1 MTDQPASQDKHALS
15 HSLLQAIRGVLVQAR
30 SQLQQTVNQA
40 MVQTYWQVGQ
50 LIVEHEQQGKARA
63 KYGKQQLQ
71 TLSEQL
77 TAEFGRG
84 FDVRNLRNMR
94 AFYLAFPK
102 RNAVRTELSW
112 THYRRLI
119 RIENLK
125 ARDWYMQEA
134 IDQNCNSVYETY
146 GLVHH
151 FNEIDVYHLRSP

>member
-1 MTDQPASQDKHALS
+1 M
-15 HSLLQAIRGVLVQAR
+15 
-30 SQLQQTVNQA
+30 
-40 MVQTYWQVGQ
+40 
-50 LIVEHEQQGKARA
+50 EHEQQGKARA

-77 TAEFGRG
+77 TTEFGRG

-125 ARDWYMQEA
+125 ARNWYMQEV
-134 IDQNCNSVYETY
+134 IDQNCNSVYETC

>member
-40 MVQTYWQVGQ
+40 MVQTYWQVGR

-63 KYGKQQLQ
+63 EYGKQQLQ

-77 TAEFGRG
+77 TTEFGRG

-94 AFYLAFPK
+94 AYYLAFPK
-102 RNAVRTELSW
+102 RNAVRTELNW

-134 IDQNCNSVYETY
+134 INQNCNSVYETC